1 VTRDSRD
8 TSTVGRRLR
17 GGIVGGGRGAFIGAI
32 HRIAAELDGQALI
45 VAGAMSSDPLTA
57 ELSARDWFLDR
68 SYGSYQQM
76 ALAEASRPDGI
87 DFVIIATPNHLHAP
101 VATAFI
107 EAGIHV
113 ICDKPLALSLAEGEG
128 LASLVNSS
136 RLVFALTHTYTG
148 YPMVRE
154 ARDRVARGEVGG
166 IRKVLVEYQQ
176 DWLMMPLENSGN
188 KQAEWR
194 TDPARA
200 GIGGSLG
207 DIGTHAA
214 NLLEFVSGLQID
226 SLCADLSTWVAG
238 RRLDD
243 DANVLLRLSNGAKGV
258 LVCSQ
263 IACGEA
269 NNLNLRIYG
278 TEGGLEWHQEEPNTL
293 LFKPAGAATK
303 ILRTGGGYLSDASRS
318 VTRTPSG
325 HPEGYLEAFATLYRS
340 FMADIRRSAAGES
353 LVRDYPTIADGV
365 RGLRFIEKAVASSS
379 LGTKWMAMRDGGDS
393 ICDRE
398 SR

>member
-1 VTRDSRD
+1 MTRD

-17 GGIVGGGRGAFIGAI
+17 AGIVGGGRGAFIGAI

-45 VAGAMSSDPLTA
+45 VAGAMSSDPQTA
-57 ELSARDWFLDR
+57 KSSAQDWFLDR
-68 SYGSYQQM
+68 SYDSYRQM
-76 ALAEASRPDGI
+76 ALAEASRSDGI
-87 DFVIIATPNHLHAP
+87 DFVIVATPNHLHVP
-101 VATAFI
+101 VAKAFI

-113 ICDKPLALSLAEGEG
+113 ICEKPLALTLVEGEG

-136 RLVFALTHTYTG
+136 GLVFALTHTYTG

-154 ARDRVARGEVGG
+154 ARNRVAGGEIGE

-176 DWLMMPLENSGN
+176 DWLMKSLESNGN

-200 GIGGSLG
+200 GIGGCLG

-226 SLCADLSTWVAG
+226 SLCADLSTWVDG

-243 DANVLLRLSNGAKGV
+243 DANVLLRLSSGAKGV

-278 TEGGLEWHQEEPNTL
+278 TEGGLEWRQEEPNTL
-293 LFKPAGAATK
+293 LFKPAGAPTR
-303 ILRTGGGYLSDASRS
+303 ILRAGAGYLSDAARS
-318 VTRTPSG
+318 VTRTPPG
-325 HPEGYLEAFATLYRS
+325 HPEGYLEAFATLYRCFIS
-340 FMADIRRSAAGES
+340 DIRRRAAGES
-353 LVRDYPTIADGV
+353 PVRDYPTIEDGV

-379 LGTKWMAMRDGGDS
+379 LGTRWVTMCDAGLMG
-393 ICDRE
+393 DRE
-398 SR
+398 RR

>member
-17 GGIVGGGRGAFIGAI
+17 GGIVGGGRGAFIGAV

-57 ELSARDWFLDR
+57 ELSAQDWFLDR

-76 ALAEASRPDGI
+76 ALGEASRPDGI
-87 DFVIIATPNHLHAP
+87 DFVIVATPNHLHVP
-101 VATAFI
+101 VAKAFI

-113 ICDKPLALSLAEGEG
+113 ICEKPLALTLAEGEV

-154 ARDRVARGEVGG
+154 ARDRVAGGEVGG

-176 DWLMMPLENSGN
+176 DWLMMPLENNGN

-243 DANVLLRLSNGAKGV
+243 DANVLVRLSNGAKGV

-278 TEGGLEWHQEEPNTL
+278 TEGGLEWRQEEPNTL
-293 LFKPAGAATK
+293 LFKPAGAPAR
-303 ILRTGGGYLSDASRS
+303 ILRAGGGYLSDASRS
-318 VTRTPSG
+318 VTRIPSG
-325 HPEGYLEAFATLYRS
+325 HPEGYLEAFATLYRG
-340 FMADIRRSAAGES
+340 FIADIRRSAAGES
-353 LVRDYPTIADGV
+353 LVRDYPTIEDGV

-379 LGTKWMAMRDGGDS
+379 LGTKWMTMRDGSGS

-398 SR
+398 NH

>member
-1 VTRDSRD
+1 MTRDSLD
-8 TSTVGRRLR
+8 ASAAGRRLR

-32 HRIAAELDGQALI
+32 HRIAAELDGQALV

-57 ELSARDWFLDR
+57 QLSAQDWFLDR
-68 SYGSYQQM
+68 SYDSYRQM

-87 DFVIIATPNHLHAP
+87 DFVIVATPNHLHVP
-101 VATAFI
+101 VAKAFI

-113 ICDKPLALSLAEGEG
+113 ICEKPLALTLAEGEG

-154 ARDRVARGEVGG
+154 ARDRVAGGEIGA

-176 DWLMMPLENSGN
+176 DWLMTPLENNGN

-258 LVCSQ
+258 LICSQ

-278 TEGGLEWHQEEPNTL
+278 TEGGLEWRQEEPNTL
-293 LFKPAGAATK
+293 LLKPAGAPARV
-303 ILRTGGGYLSDASRS
+303 LRTGGGYLSDASRF
-318 VTRTPSG
+318 VTRIPSG
-325 HPEGYLEAFATLYRS
+325 HPEGYLEAFATLYRC
-340 FMADIRRSAAGES
+340 FVADIRRSAAGES
-353 LVRDYPTIADGV
+353 LVRDYPTVADGV
-365 RGLRFIEKAVASSS
+365 RGLRFINKAVASSS
-379 LGTKWMAMRDGGDS
+379 LGAKWLPLRDADFAV
-393 ICDRE
+393 E
-398 SR
+398 

>member
-1 VTRDSRD
+1 MIRDDSI
-8 TSTVGRRLR
+8 VGRRLR
-17 GGIVGGGRGAFIGAI
+17 AGIVGGGRGAFIGAI

-45 VAGAMSSDPLTA
+45 VAGAMSSHPSTA
-57 ELSARDWFLDR
+57 KLSARDWFLDR
-68 SYGSYQQM
+68 SYDSYHQM
-76 ALAEASRPDGI
+76 AHAESSRSDGI
-87 DFVIIATPNHLHAP
+87 DFVIVATPNHLHVP
-101 VATAFI
+101 VAKAFI

-113 ICDKPLALSLAEGEG
+113 ICEKPLALTLQEGEG

-154 ARDRVARGEVGG
+154 ARDRVAGGELGG

-176 DWLMMPLENSGN
+176 DWLMMPLENNGN

-200 GIGGSLG
+200 GIGGCLG

-214 NLLEFVSGLQID
+214 NLLEFVTGLEID

-278 TEGGLEWHQEEPNTL
+278 TQGGLEWRQEEPNTL
-293 LFKPAGAATK
+293 LFKPAGAPAM
-303 ILRTGGGYLSDASRS
+303 ILRAGGGYLSDASRS
-318 VTRTPSG
+318 VTRIPSG
-325 HPEGYLEAFATLYRS
+325 HPEGYLEAFATLYRC

-353 LVRDYPTIADGV
+353 LVRDYPTIEDGV
-365 RGLRFIEKAVASSS
+365 RGLRFIDRAVASAS
-379 LGTKWMAMRDGGDS
+379 LGTRWVTMRDSALTD
-393 ICDRE
+393 DRE
-398 SR
+398 RR

>member
-1 VTRDSRD
+1 MTHD
-8 TSTVGRRLR
+8 TSTAGRRLR
-17 GGIVGGGRGAFIGAI
+17 AGIVGGGRGAFIGAI
-32 HRIAAELDGQALI
+32 HRVAAELDGQALI
-45 VAGAMSSDPLTA
+45 VAGAMSSDPATA
-57 ELSARDWFLDR
+57 RLSAQDWFLER
-68 SYGSYQQM
+68 SYDSYQAM
-76 ALAEASRPDGI
+76 AFAESTREDGI
-87 DFVIIATPNHLHAP
+87 DFVIVATPNHLHVP
-101 VATAFI
+101 VAKAFL

-113 ICDKPLALSLAEGEG
+113 ICEKPLALTLQEAEG
-128 LASLVNSS
+128 LASVVSS
-136 RLVFALTHTYTG
+136 SGLVFAITHTYTG

-154 ARDRVARGEVGG
+154 ARQRVTVGEIGD

-176 DWLMMPLENSGN
+176 DWLMNPLENSGN

-226 SLCADLSTWVAG
+226 SLCADLTTWVAG

-243 DANVLLRLSNGAKGV
+243 DANVLLRLSNGAKGI

-269 NNLNLRIYG
+269 NNLNLRVYG
-278 TEGGLEWHQEEPNTL
+278 TKAGVEWRQEEPNTL
-293 LFKPAGAATK
+293 IFKPAAAPVK
-303 ILRTGGGYLSDASRS
+303 FLRTGGEYLSSESRA

-340 FMADIRRSAAGES
+340 FIADVRRSAVGEI
-353 LVRDYPTIADGV
+353 LVQDYPTISDGL
-365 RGLRFIEKAVASSS
+365 RGLRFVVKAVESSS
-379 LGTKWMAMRDGGDS
+379 QGTRWVAVNDS
-393 ICDRE
+393 GTA
-398 SR
+398 